1 MSELRARSRRASSFS
16 QQELIARPGEPQRAA
31 GLGYP
36 YSHCSVYVNPPAGV
50 EMLAD
55 SNCRGSSCFAPAR
68 LCGRSNLLR
77 RKLNPGH
84 IGNK

>member
-1 MSELRARSRRASSFS
+1 MSELRARSCRASSFS

-55 SNCRGSSCFAPAR
+55 SNCRVNR
-68 LCGRSNLLR
+68 LPQQWPRTTTR
-77 RKLNPGH
+77 RRMRAEPRG
-84 IGNK
+84 